1 VIANTLVVT
10 QASEKKQSNPMR
22 EIKVQKLVLNI
33 SVGESGDRLTRAAK
47 VSPCTL
53 PLHPGHEILQLFFPL
68 RDDHVHS
75 ARFCADWI
83 LRL

>member
-1 VIANTLVVT
+1 M

-47 VSPCTL
+47 VFAYSP
-53 PLHPGHEILQLFFPL
+53 PMVLFG
-68 RDDHVHS
+68 
-75 ARFCADWI
+75 FCALICMLARRLSYI
-83 LRL
+83 LYFQLCVYCGVSE